1 MDSMTM
7 PLAGIPAATS
17 GIARYRVSRR
27 RARLAAAVAAVA
39 VAVAFAPA
47 RSAGVQASISA
58 NPVSA
63 AYTVGTVSVAQPGIP
78 GLLGPCAAT
87 TWSYTSSNMP
97 AFAVT
102 VNPAGTFFLWNV
114 TMTMSVAGCEN
125 ANGGAGSITGGSITG
140 TNPVN
145 GGTLVCT
152 FSAGSYSRTGV
163 VLAASIA
170 STCNTIGVAAPVT
183 FSLDGA
189 WVPNLADLQG
199 VTAFITQATLA
210 GALDSTPS

>member
-7 PLAGIPAATS
+7 PPAGIPAATS
-17 GIARYRVSRR
+17 RIARHRVSRR
-27 RARLAAAVAAVA
+27 RARLAAVVAAVA

-47 RSAGVQASISA
+47 RSASVQAISA

-152 FSAGSYSRTGV
+152 FSGGSYSRTGV
-163 VLAASIA
+163 VLTASIA
-170 STCNTIGVAAPVT
+170 STCNTIGVSAPVT
-183 FSLDGA
+183 FSLDAA
-189 WVPNLADLQG
+189 WVPNLSDLQG

-210 GALDSTPS
+210 GTLDSTPS